1 MEQQKSEYIFKE
13 ENDQYQEKSAFDS
26 FDLLVTIGTG
36 MHSRVFLAKSKECC
50 NSKPI
55 AVKMIK
61 KFSVIKEKQVEYV
74 YAEKHVMSLLNHSF
88 ITKLLHTFQDQ
99 RYIYFVLEYA
109 CGGELF
115 TRMKKMGN
123 FPNLQCQF
131 YAAEIVL
138 ALEYLHS
145 KNIVY
150 RDLKPENILI
160 DRAGHVKLADFGF
173 SKQISEK

>member
-1 MEQQKSEYIFKE
+1 MEQQKPENLFKE
-13 ENDQYQEKSAFDS
+13 YFDQSQEKLSIDC

-36 MHSRVFLAKSKECC
+36 MFSRVFLAKSKECC

-55 AVKMIK
+55 ALKMIK
-61 KFSVIKEKQVEYV
+61 KFSVIKEKQVDYV

-88 ITKLLHTFQDQ
+88 ITKLLYSFQDQ

-123 FPNLQCQF
+123 FSDIQCQF
-131 YAAEIVL
+131 YAAEIIL